1 MNKKND
7 TLEDISKHSNCIDLY
22 SKTSL
27 ELSKSISFDLP
38 TILINHYFIEDNV
51 TFLDNTRSQKDTL
64 KYNSTVFGKYS
75 KQFDSYEVP
84 VAYAD
89 EVYGIDLLSINNIR
103 IFSNEEYFEDW
114 ISLSYLRSQYDDY
127 NCQKIIFKDTRSDN
141 D

>member
-1 MNKKND
+1 MNDKL
-7 TLEDISKHSNCIDLY
+7 TLEDISKRDDVDLY
-22 SKTSL
+22 CKASL
-27 ELSKSISFDLP
+27 ILGKSISFDLSP
-38 TILINHYFIEDNV
+38 VLINHYFIEENV

-84 VAYAD
+84 VAYVD

-127 NCQKIIFKDTRSDN
+127 NCQKFIFKDTRSDN